1 MRGLNI
7 SVCGGD
13 ESAARLCARLRDDG
27 HRVRAFALD
36 GGDVGE
42 GVMKVG
48 CPEGSLNGAEL
59 VILPPA
65 AAANGRLYA
74 PLCSRSVEVSTLLD
88 AAPETALICAGG
100 EVSGAAGYCED
111 YTAREDFAVGWAAL
125 AAEGA
130 VELALTG
137 SDGAL
142 VGSRALVLGY
152 GWLGQLLCARLRAL
166 GAEVTA
172 AARREGAL
180 AMAAAMG
187 CRTVKLSALDGR
199 LGDFDYLFNTVPAPV
214 LSTKRLAEIRC
225 GAFLAELA
233 GEPGGFDG
241 KTAQTLGI
249 RAVEARNLPGKC
261 APQAAAELIRTAVYA
276 AAEEW
281 KV

>member
-48 CPEGSLNGAEL
+48 CPEGSLDGAEL

-74 PLCSRSVEVSTLLD
+74 PLCSRAVEVSALLD

-130 VELALTG
+130 VELALAG

-142 VGSRALVLGY
+142 VGSRALVPDE
-152 GWLGQLLCARLRAL
+152 A
-166 GAEVTA
+166 T
-172 AARREGAL
+172 
-180 AMAAAMG
+180 
-187 CRTVKLSALDGR
+187 
-199 LGDFDYLFNTVPAPV
+199 V
-214 LSTKRLAEIRC
+214 LSRFPK
-225 GAFLAELA
+225 
-233 GEPGGFDG
+233 
-241 KTAQTLGI
+241 
-249 RAVEARNLPGKC
+249 
-261 APQAAAELIRTAVYA
+261 
-276 AAEEW
+276 
-281 KV
+281 KVK